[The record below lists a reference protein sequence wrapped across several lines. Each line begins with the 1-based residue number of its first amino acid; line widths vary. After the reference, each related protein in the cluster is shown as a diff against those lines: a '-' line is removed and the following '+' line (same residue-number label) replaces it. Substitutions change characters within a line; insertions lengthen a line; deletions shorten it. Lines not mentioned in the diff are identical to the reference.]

1 LSKPGKSPAKADAAT
16 ALKKGDHLY
25 LVDGS
30 GYLFRAYHALPPL
43 TRKSDGLPVGAV
55 SGYCNMMWK
64 LLEDVKGPEAP
75 THLAVVFDA
84 GAVTFR
90 NTIYD
95 KYKANRPPPPEDL
108 IPQFPL
114 VRDAT
119 RAFGVSCVEQDGF
132 EADDLIATYARLA
145 REANAR
151 CTIISSDKDLMQ
163 LVEDGKVELYDT
175 MKNKRIASAE
185 VMEKFGVPPSK
196 VIEVQ
201 ALAGDSVDNVPGV
214 KGIGIDTAAALIQEF
229 VSLEALLS
237 KAEKGQL
244 LPEAEKRLGI
254 LQREI
259 DKEVGV
265 PVKLGSG
272 AQLGKYLFEKCR
284 LPGGKKDKKGEWSA
298 DTEAL
303 RGFAAQGN
311 AFCSKVLRGRIL
323 SKMAGLES
331 LLRDNSPN
339 ARISEK
345 LVILD
350 DRAPLPEGPETF
362 AVHEPDPK
370 ELIAFLR
377 GMEFNSITK
386 RVATHFGIEDIESIA
401 PTVEPSATAA
411 NRVVKQVER
420 EAPVAV
426 EAKVG
431 AVAGRDAIVKPI
443 DLDAYKTVITLK
455 ELDGWIAR
463 AREEGRVCVDTETT
477 GLDPMTAGLCG
488 VSLAVA
494 PGEACYIPCGHRKGD
509 GLDFGASDDLEQMKE
524 AEVLARLRPLLE
536 DPSILKIAQN
546 LKYDFLIFQQR
557 GIRVAPYD
565 DTMLI
570 SYVLDGG
577 LHGHGMDELSELH
590 LSHKPIS
597 FTDVAGKGKDKI
609 TFDCVPIKAATRYSG
624 EDADVT
630 LRLYLLLKARLP
642 AQGKTAVYETL
653 ERPLVSVLADME
665 REGVM
670 IDPDLLRRLSNDF
683 AKDQA
688 KMEIQIHKLAGEAF
702 NIGSPKQ
709 LGDILFGKFKLEGG
723 RKTKTGAWSTDSDV
737 LEDVAAQGHPIATK
751 VLEWRGLAKLRGT
764 YTDALPT
771 YINAKTSRV
780 HTSYAMASTSTG
792 RLASTDPNLQN
803 IPVRTEEGRR
813 IRQAFIAPKGSK
825 LISADY
831 SQIELRLLAHIAD
844 IPQLKK
850 AFADEQDIHAMTASE
865 IFGVPVKGMP
875 AETRRRAKAINF
887 GIVYGISG
895 FGLANQLGIDRGEAD
910 DYIKK
915 YFQRF
920 PGIRDYMESTKAFA
934 RENGYVETLFGRRV
948 HIREIKSPI
957 PAHRGGAERAAINAP
972 IQGTAADVIRRAMVR
987 VPEALAKKKLK
998 AKMLLQVHDELI
1010 FEAVDAE
1017 VEKTQAAVKAVM
1029 EKAALPAIALSV
1041 PLTVDARAAQN
1052 WDAAH

>member
-1 LSKPGKSPAKADAAT
+1 MSLLRPQIRPEGGSASALSKPVKALQT
-16 ALKKGDHLY
+16 GDHLY

-64 LLEDVKGPEAP
+64 LLEDMKGEDAP

-95 KYKANRPPPPEDL
+95 QYKANRPPPPEDL

-145 REANAR
+145 REAGAR

-163 LVEDGKVELYDT
+163 LVEDGKVELFDT
-175 MKNKRIASAE
+175 MKNKRIGSAE

-214 KGIGIDTAAALIQEF
+214 RGIGIKTAAELINQYGD
-229 VSLEALLS
+229 LETLLAHAGEI
-237 KAEKGQL
+237 KQPKRRETLIENAE
-244 LPEAEKRLGI
+244 
-254 LQREI
+254 
-259 DKEVGV
+259 
-265 PVKLGSG
+265 
-272 AQLGKYLFEKCR
+272 
-284 LPGGKKDKKGEWSA
+284 
-298 DTEAL
+298 
-303 RGFAAQGN
+303 
-311 AFCSKVLRGRIL
+311 
-323 SKMAGLES
+323 
-331 LLRDNSPN
+331 N
-339 ARISEK
+339 ARISK
-345 LVILD
+345 RLVTLD
-350 DRAPLPEGPETF
+350 DNAKYPETIDRF
-362 AVHEPDPK
+362 AVHDPEPQT
-370 ELIAFLR
+370 LIAFLK
-377 GMEFNSITK
+377 GMEFNSITR
-386 RVATHFGIEDIESIA
+386 RVAAHFGVEDTEAIA

-411 NRVVKQVER
+411 NRVVKQAEKETPQTVESQ
-420 EAPVAV
+420 
-426 EAKVG
+426 VG
-431 AVAGRDAIVKPI
+431 AVADRAAILKPI
-443 DLDAYKTVITLK
+443 DLDAYKTVTTAK
-455 ELDGWIAR
+455 DLDAWIAR
-463 AREEGRVCVDTETT
+463 AREEGHVCVDTETT
-477 GLDPMTAGLCG
+477 GLDAMVAGLCG

-509 GLDFGASDDLEQMKE
+509 GLDLAQAGDIVQMDE
-524 AEVLARLRPLLE
+524 ADVLARLKPLLE

-546 LKYDFLIFQQR
+546 LKYDFLIFAQR

-597 FTDVAGKGKDKI
+597 FADVAGKGKDKV
-609 TFDCVPIKAATRYSG
+609 TFDCVPVKAATRYSG

-630 LRLYLLLKARLP
+630 LRLWLLLKARLA
-642 AQGKTAVYETL
+642 AQKKVTVYETL
-653 ERPLVSVLADME
+653 ERPLVTVLADME
-665 REGVM
+665 RAGVM
-670 IDPDLLRRLSNDF
+670 IDPDMLRRLSNDF
-683 AKDQA
+683 AKAQA
-688 KMEIQIHKLAGEAF
+688 KMETEIHKLAGEEF

-737 LEDVAAQGHPIATK
+737 LEDVAAQGHPIAKT

-771 YINAKTSRV
+771 YVNAKTGRV
-780 HTSYAMASTSTG
+780 HTSYAMGATSTG

-813 IRQAFIAPKGSK
+813 IRQAFIAPKGAK

-850 AFADEQDIHAMTASE
+850 AFAEELDIHAMTASE
-865 IFGVPVKGMP
+865 IFQVPIKGMP

-887 GIVYGISG
+887 GIVYGISA
-895 FGLANQLGIDRGEAD
+895 FGLANQLSIPRGEAD

-915 YFQRF
+915 YFLRF
-920 PGIRDYMESTKAFA
+920 PGIRDYMEATKAFA
-934 RENGYVETLFGRRV
+934 REHGYVETLFGRRV
-948 HIREIKSPI
+948 HIREIRSPV

-972 IQGTAADVIRRAMVR
+972 IQGTAADIIRRAMVR
-987 VPEALAKKKLK
+987 MPDALAGKKLK
-998 AKMLLQVHDELI
+998 ARMLLQVHDELI
-1010 FEAVDAE
+1010 FEATDAE
-1017 VEKTQAAVKAVM
+1017 VEKTQAIAKSVM
-1029 EKAALPAIALSV
+1029 EKAALPAVQLSV
-1041 PLTVDARAAQN
+1041 PLTVDARAALN

>member
-1 LSKPGKSPAKADAAT
+1 LSKPAAASAKG

-64 LLEDVKGPEAP
+64 LLEDMKGPDQP

-119 RAFGVSCVEQDGF
+119 RAFGVSCVEMDGF

-145 REANAR
+145 REGGAR

-214 KGIGIDTAAALIQEF
+214 RGIGIKTAAELINLYGD
-229 VSLEALLS
+229 LETLLARAGEIRQP
-237 KAEKGQL
+237 KRRETLIENAE
-244 LPEAEKRLGI
+244 
-254 LQREI
+254 
-259 DKEVGV
+259 
-265 PVKLGSG
+265 
-272 AQLGKYLFEKCR
+272 
-284 LPGGKKDKKGEWSA
+284 
-298 DTEAL
+298 
-303 RGFAAQGN
+303 
-311 AFCSKVLRGRIL
+311 
-323 SKMAGLES
+323 
-331 LLRDNSPN
+331 N
-339 ARISEK
+339 ARVSKK
-345 LVILD
+345 LVTLD
-350 DRAPLPEGPETF
+350 HHARIPEGPEHF

-370 ELIAFLR
+370 ALIAYLR
-377 GMEFNSITK
+377 GMEFNTITR
-386 RVATHFGIEDIESIA
+386 RVAAHFGIEDVEAIA
-401 PTVEPSATAA
+401 PAVEPSATAG
-411 NRVVKQVER
+411 NRVVKQAER
-420 EAPVAV
+420 ETPVAG
-426 EAKVG
+426 EARVG
-431 AVAGRDAIVKPI
+431 AVAGRDAIVRPI

-488 VSLAVA
+488 VSLAVM
-494 PGEACYIPCGHRKGD
+494 PGEACYIPCGHRKGE
-509 GLDFGASDDLEQMKE
+509 GLDLGAADDLEQMKE
-524 AEVLARLRPLLE
+524 AEVLARLKPLLE

-557 GIRVAPYD
+557 GIRIAPYD

-590 LSHKPIS
+590 LSHKPVS

-609 TFDCVPIKAATRYSG
+609 TFDCVPIKTATRYSA

-630 LRLYLLLKARLP
+630 LRLYHLLKARLP
-642 AQGKTAVYETL
+642 AEGKTTVYETL
-653 ERPLVSVLADME
+653 ERPLVCVLADME

-683 AKDQA
+683 AKEQA
-688 KMEIQIHKLAGEAF
+688 KMETQIHKLAGEAF

-723 RKTKTGAWSTDSDV
+723 RKTKTGAWSTDVDV
-737 LEDVAAQGHPIATK
+737 LEDVAAQGHPIAKK

-771 YINAKTSRV
+771 YINAKTGRV
-780 HTSYAMASTSTG
+780 HTSYAMAATSTG

-850 AFADEQDIHAMTASE
+850 AFAEEQDIHAMTASE

-895 FGLANQLGIDRGEAD
+895 FGLANQLGIGRGEAD

-920 PGIRDYMESTKAFA
+920 PGIRDYMEATKAFA
-934 RENGYVETLFGRRV
+934 RAHGYVETLFGRRV
-948 HIREIKSPI
+948 HIREIKSPV

-987 VPEALAKKKLK
+987 VPEALAKKKLR
-998 AKMLLQVHDELI
+998 ARMLLQVHDELI

-1017 VEKTQAAVKAVM
+1017 VEKTQAAVKTVM
-1029 EKAALPAIALSV
+1029 EKAALPAIQLSV